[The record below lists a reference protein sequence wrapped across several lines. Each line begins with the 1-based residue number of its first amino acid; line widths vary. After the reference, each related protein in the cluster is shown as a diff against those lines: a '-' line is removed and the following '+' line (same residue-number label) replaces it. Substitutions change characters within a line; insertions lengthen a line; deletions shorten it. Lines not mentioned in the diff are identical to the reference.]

1 MFYFWR
7 YHRTHPMTF
16 PSIPDQK
23 ILKTR
28 KRSYATTPTCA
39 AASLAC
45 CSSFFLCLSSCDK
58 RNSSEWCLCSR
69 SFYYNN
75 VLREDWKA
83 KDFSLAM
90 TFALWWLHWQKIDF
104 KFISLYKKKLKLHFS
119 WIQEAPTSEKYVLTF
134 QDYEQMETDFLL
146 IRRQKLAIFVLPNNQ
161 NFELVL
167 KYLNVL

>member
-1 MFYFWR
+1 MFSFWR

-16 PSIPDQK
+16 PNISDQK
-23 ILKTR
+23 ILKPR

-58 RNSSEWCLCSR
+58 SNSSEWCLCSR

-83 KDFSLAM
+83 KDFSQQWPFLC
-90 TFALWWLHWQKIDF
+90 DG
-104 KFISLYKKKLKLHFS
+104 FIGRKLILRLFPCIRRNWNYILVEYKKRLRLKSMF
-119 WIQEAPTSEKYVLTF
+119 WPFKITNKWKP
-134 QDYEQMETDFLL
+134 
-146 IRRQKLAIFVLPNNQ
+146 IFC
-161 NFELVL
+161 
-167 KYLNVL
+167 